1 MNARKILA
9 FAIGPIGNAA
19 LGLLTLPVITWLF
32 SADDV
37 GRISMLNVAVSF
49 CVLFFSLGLDQAY
62 VREYHGETDRGQ
74 LLKNVAFPGLL
85 MIVVI
90 SAAFLLFPGSLS
102 ALLFEQKDTAISWLI
117 MLILLASFIN
127 RFLSLILRM
136 QEKGMAFSLSQLMPK
151 LMTLIVI
158 GLCYVLFTQ
167 HTLMQ
172 LVVANAVGFITV
184 SLMLMWSSRA
194 DWIAALRSSLDY
206 GKLKA
211 MLKFGYPLILG
222 GLAFWGLTTVDRMFV
237 RAYSGFEQLAIFSV
251 AVSFAGVAS
260 ILQSVFSTVWAPMV
274 YKLAESNEGGE
285 QQMVTK
291 VTQCMLIAVVC
302 LFSLGGLFSWI
313 TDYVLPKEYI
323 DVKYVLIACLGAPL
337 LYTLSET
344 TAVGIGLSRK
354 TLYSMF
360 VSLVVLVVNITSNA
374 LLVPH
379 FGAGGAAVSTCLAF
393 WAFLILRTEFS
404 IISWKTMPRFEMYF
418 FTFLCLAGA
427 SVSALAGEKMKYEL
441 FVYWGVLLA
450 VVLVRNLRF
459 LKSFAKR

>member
-62 VREYHGETDRGQ
+62 VREYHRESDRGQ

-90 SAAFLLFPGSLS
+90 STVFLLFPGSLS
-102 ALLFEQKDTAISWLI
+102 VLLFEQKDTAISWLV

-158 GLCYVLFTQ
+158 GLCYALFTQ

-172 LVVANAVGFITV
+172 LVVANAVGFIAV
-184 SLMLMWSSRA
+184 SLMLMWSSRT
-194 DWIAALRSSLDY
+194 DWIAMLYSSLDY

-222 GLAFWGLTTVDRMFV
+222 GLAFWGLTTIDRMFV

-251 AVSFAGVAS
+251 AVSFAGVMN
-260 ILQSVFSTVWAPMV
+260 ILQSVFSTIWAPMV
-274 YKLAESNEGGE
+274 YKLAESDEGGE
-285 QQMVTK
+285 QQMINK
-291 VTQCMLIAVVC
+291 VSRCMGIAVVC
-302 LFSLGGLFSWI
+302 LFSLGGLF
-313 TDYVLPKEYI
+313 
-323 DVKYVLIACLGAPL
+323 LGWL
-337 LYTLSET
+337 TMCYRLS
-344 TAVGIGLSRK
+344 I
-354 TLYSMF
+354 
-360 VSLVVLVVNITSNA
+360 
-374 LLVPH
+374 
-379 FGAGGAAVSTCLAF
+379 
-393 WAFLILRTEFS
+393 
-404 IISWKTMPRFEMYF
+404 
-418 FTFLCLAGA
+418 
-427 SVSALAGEKMKYEL
+427 
-441 FVYWGVLLA
+441 
-450 VVLVRNLRF
+450 
-459 LKSFAKR
+459 

>member
-62 VREYHGETDRGQ
+62 VREYHGESDRGQ

-85 MIVVI
+85 MIVII
-90 SAAFLLFPGSLS
+90 SAVFLLFPGSLS
-102 ALLFEQKDTAISWLI
+102 TLLFEQKDTAISWLV

-172 LVVANAVGFITV
+172 LVVANAVGFIAV

-194 DWIAALRSSLDY
+194 DWIAALRNSLDA

-222 GLAFWGLTTVDRMFV
+222 GLAFWGLTTIDRMFV

-285 QQMVTK
+285 QQMINK

-302 LFSLGGLFSWI
+302 LFSLGGLFSWLV
-313 TDYVLPKEYI
+313 DFVLPANYVN
-323 DVKYVLIACLGAPL
+323 VKYILVASLGFPL
-337 LYTLSET
+337 LFTLSET

-354 TLYSMF
+354 TGYTMLA
-360 VSLVVLVVNITSNA
+360 SLIALIINVAANA
-374 LLVPH
+374 LLVPR

-427 SVSALAGEKMKYEL
+427 SASALAGEKMKYEL

>member
-62 VREYHGETDRGQ
+62 VREYHGESDRGQ

-85 MIVVI
+85 MIVII
-90 SAAFLLFPGSLS
+90 SAVFLLFPGSLS
-102 ALLFEQKDTAISWLI
+102 ALLFEQKDTAISWLV

-136 QEKGMAFSLSQLMPK
+136 QEKGMAFSVSQLMPK

-158 GLCYVLFTQ
+158 GLCYVLYTQ

-172 LVVANAVGFITV
+172 LVVANAVGFIAV

-194 DWIAALRSSLDY
+194 DWIAALRSSLDA

-211 MLKFGYPLILG
+211 MFKFGYPLILG
-222 GLAFWGLTTVDRMFV
+222 GLAFWGLTTIDRMFV

-285 QQMVTK
+285 QQMINK

-302 LFSLGGLFSWI
+302 LFSLGGLFSWLV
-313 TDYVLPKEYI
+313 DFVLPANYVN
-323 DVKYVLIACLGAPL
+323 VKYILVASLGFPL
-337 LYTLSET
+337 LFTLSET

-354 TLYSMF
+354 TGYTMLA
-360 VSLVVLVVNITSNA
+360 SLIALIINVAANA
-374 LLVPH
+374 LLVPR

-427 SVSALAGEKMKYEL
+427 SASALAGEKMKYEL

>member
-62 VREYHGETDRGQ
+62 VREYHGESDRGQ

-172 LVVANAVGFITV
+172 LVVANAVGFIAV

-237 RAYSGFEQLAIFSV
+237 RAYSGFEQLASFSV
-251 AVSFAGVAS
+251 AGSFAGVAS
-260 ILQSVFSTVWAPMV
+260 ILQRVLSTVWAPMV

-302 LFSLGGLFSWI
+302 LFSLGGLFSWLV
-313 TDYVLPKEYI
+313 DFVLPANYVN
-323 DVKYVLIACLGAPL
+323 VKYILVASLGFPL
-337 LYTLSET
+337 LFTLSET

-354 TLYSMF
+354 TAYTMLA
-360 VSLVVLVVNITSNA
+360 SLSALLINVVANA
-374 LLVPH
+374 LLVPR

>member
-1 MNARKILA
+1 VNTRKILA

-49 CVLFFSLGLDQAY
+49 YVLFFSLGLDQAY
-62 VREYHGETDRGQ
+62 VREYHGESLRGQ
-74 LLKNVAFPGLL
+74 LLKNVTFPGML
-85 MIVVI
+85 MILVV
-90 SAAFLLFPGSLS
+90 SVVFLLFPGSLS
-102 ALLFEQKDTAISWLI
+102 TLLFDQKSTAISL
-117 MLILLASFIN
+117 LILLILLSSFLN
-127 RFLSLILRM
+127 RFLSLIVRM

-172 LVVANAVGFITV
+172 LVVANAIGFIAV
-184 SLMLMWSSRA
+184 SLMLMWASRA
-194 DWIAALRSSLDY
+194 DWLEALHSPLDY
-206 GKLKA
+206 VKTKA

-222 GLAFWGLTTVDRMFV
+222 GLAFWGLTTIDRMFV
-237 RAYSGFEQLAIFSV
+237 RAYSGFEQLAFFSV

-260 ILQSVFSTVWAPMV
+260 ILQSVFSTVWAPVV
-274 YKLAESNEGGE
+274 YKLAEANEGHE
-285 QQMVTK
+285 QQMINK

-313 TDYVLPKEYI
+313 TDYVLPKEYV
-323 DVKYVLIACLGAPL
+323 DVKYILIACLGAPL

-354 TLYSMF
+354 TIYSMV
-360 VSLVVLVVNITSNA
+360 VSLAALVVNVVSNS
-374 LLVPH
+374 LLVPR

-393 WAFLILRTEFS
+393 WVFLILRTEFS
-404 IISWKTMPRFEMYF
+404 IISWKAMPRFEMYF

-427 SVSALAGEKMKYEL
+427 SVSALAGERMKYEL
-441 FVYWGVLLA
+441 FAYWGGLLIG
-450 VVLVRNLRF
+450 VLVRNLRF
-459 LKSFAKR
+459 IKSFAKR

>member
-1 MNARKILA
+1 MNTRKILA

-49 CVLFFSLGLDQAY
+49 YVLFFSLGLDQAY
-62 VREYHGETDRGQ
+62 VREYHGESLRGQ
-74 LLKNVAFPGLL
+74 LLKNVTFPGML
-85 MIVVI
+85 MILVV
-90 SAAFLLFPGSLS
+90 SVVFLLFPGSLS
-102 ALLFEQKDTAISWLI
+102 TLLFDQKSTAISL
-117 MLILLASFIN
+117 LILLILLSSFLN
-127 RFLSLILRM
+127 RFLSLIVRM

-158 GLCYVLFTQ
+158 GLCYVLFAQ

-172 LVVANAVGFITV
+172 LVVANAIGFIAV
-184 SLMLMWSSRA
+184 SLMLMWASRA
-194 DWIAALRSSLDY
+194 DWLEALRSPLNY
-206 GKLKA
+206 VKMKA

-222 GLAFWGLTTVDRMFV
+222 GLAFWGLTTIDRMFV

-260 ILQSVFSTVWAPMV
+260 ILQSVFSTVWAPVV
-274 YKLAESNEGGE
+274 YKLAEANEGHE
-285 QQMVTK
+285 QQMINK

-313 TDYVLPKEYI
+313 TDYVLPKEYV
-323 DVKYVLIACLGAPL
+323 DVKYILIACLGAPL

-354 TLYSMF
+354 TIYSMV
-360 VSLVVLVVNITSNA
+360 VSLAALVVNVVSNS
-374 LLVPH
+374 LLVPR

-393 WAFLILRTEFS
+393 WVFLILRTEFS
-404 IISWKTMPRFEMYF
+404 IISWKAMPRFEMYF

-427 SVSALAGEKMKYEL
+427 SVSALAGERMKYEL
-441 FVYWGVLLA
+441 FAYWGGLLI

-459 LKSFAKR
+459 IKSFAKR

>member
-62 VREYHGETDRGQ
+62 VREYHRESDRGQ

-90 SAAFLLFPGSLS
+90 STVFLLFPGSLS
-102 ALLFEQKDTAISWLI
+102 VLLFEQKDTAISWLV

-158 GLCYVLFTQ
+158 GLCYALFTQ

-172 LVVANAVGFITV
+172 LVVANAVGFIAV
-184 SLMLMWSSRA
+184 SLMLMWSSRT
-194 DWIAALRSSLDY
+194 DWIAMLYSSLDY

-222 GLAFWGLTTVDRMFV
+222 GLAFWGLTTIDRMFV

-251 AVSFAGVAS
+251 AVSFAGVMN
-260 ILQSVFSTVWAPMV
+260 ILQSVFSTIWAPMV
-274 YKLAESNEGGE
+274 YKLAESDEGGE
-285 QQMVTK
+285 QQMINK
-291 VTQCMLIAVVC
+291 VSRCMGIAVVC
-302 LFSLGGLFSWI
+302 LFSLGGLFSWLV
-313 TDYVLPKEYI
+313 DYVLP
-323 DVKYVLIACLGAPL
+323 VKYLNVKYIFVASLGFPL
-337 LYTLSET
+337 LFTLSET
-344 TAVGIGLSRK
+344 TAIGIGLSRK
-354 TLYSMF
+354 TAYTMLA
-360 VSLVVLVVNITSNA
+360 SLIALIINVLANV
-374 LLVPH
+374 LLVPS

-427 SVSALAGEKMKYEL
+427 SVSALAGERMKYEL
-441 FVYWGVLLA
+441 LVYWATLLVVVLL
-450 VVLVRNLRF
+450 RNLQF
-459 LKSFAKR
+459 LKSLAKR

>member
-1 MNARKILA
+1 M
-9 FAIGPIGNAA
+9 
-19 LGLLTLPVITWLF
+19 
-32 SADDV
+32 
-37 GRISMLNVAVSF
+37 
-49 CVLFFSLGLDQAY
+49 
-62 VREYHGETDRGQ
+62 
-74 LLKNVAFPGLL
+74 
-85 MIVVI
+85 
-90 SAAFLLFPGSLS
+90 
-102 ALLFEQKDTAISWLI
+102 
-117 MLILLASFIN
+117 
-127 RFLSLILRM
+127 
-136 QEKGMAFSLSQLMPK
+136 
-151 LMTLIVI
+151 
-158 GLCYVLFTQ
+158 
-167 HTLMQ
+167 
-172 LVVANAVGFITV
+172 
-184 SLMLMWSSRA
+184 
-194 DWIAALRSSLDY
+194 
-206 GKLKA
+206 
-211 MLKFGYPLILG
+211 
-222 GLAFWGLTTVDRMFV
+222 

-360 VSLVVLVVNITSNA
+360 VSLVALVVNITSNA
-374 LLVPH
+374 LLVPR

>member
-1 MNARKILA
+1 MA

-62 VREYHGETDRGQ
+62 VREYHGESDRGQ

-85 MIVVI
+85 MIVII
-90 SAAFLLFPGSLS
+90 SAVFLLFPGSLS
-102 ALLFEQKDTAISWLI
+102 TLLFEQKDTAISWLV

-172 LVVANAVGFITV
+172 LVVANAVGFIAV

-194 DWIAALRSSLDY
+194 DWIAALRNSLDA

-222 GLAFWGLTTVDRMFV
+222 GLAFWGLTTIDRMFV

-285 QQMVTK
+285 QQMINK

-302 LFSLGGLFSWI
+302 LFSLGGLFSWLV
-313 TDYVLPKEYI
+313 DFVLPANYVN
-323 DVKYVLIACLGAPL
+323 VKYILVASLGFPL
-337 LYTLSET
+337 LFTLSET

-354 TLYSMF
+354 TGYTMLA
-360 VSLVVLVVNITSNA
+360 SLIALIINVAANA
-374 LLVPH
+374 LLVPR

-427 SVSALAGEKMKYEL
+427 SASALAGEKMKYEL

>member
-62 VREYHGETDRGQ
+62 VREYHGESDRGQ

-85 MIVVI
+85 MIVII
-90 SAAFLLFPGSLS
+90 SAVFLLFPGSLS
-102 ALLFEQKDTAISWLI
+102 ALLFEQKDTAISWLV

-172 LVVANAVGFITV
+172 LVVANAVGFIAV

-194 DWIAALRSSLDY
+194 DWIAALRSSLDA

-211 MLKFGYPLILG
+211 MFKFGYPLILG
-222 GLAFWGLTTVDRMFV
+222 GLAFWGLTTIDRMFV

-285 QQMVTK
+285 QQMINK

-302 LFSLGGLFSWI
+302 LFSLGGLFSWLV
-313 TDYVLPKEYI
+313 DFVLPANYVN
-323 DVKYVLIACLGAPL
+323 VKYILVASLGFPL
-337 LYTLSET
+337 LFTLSET

-354 TLYSMF
+354 TGYTMLA
-360 VSLVVLVVNITSNA
+360 SLIALIINVAANA
-374 LLVPH
+374 LLVPR

-427 SVSALAGEKMKYEL
+427 SASALAGEKMKYEL

>member
-62 VREYHGETDRGQ
+62 VREYHGESDRGQ

-85 MIVVI
+85 MIVII
-90 SAAFLLFPGSLS
+90 SAVFLLFPGSLS
-102 ALLFEQKDTAISWLI
+102 TLLFEQKDTAISWLV

-172 LVVANAVGFITV
+172 LVVANAVGFIAV

-194 DWIAALRSSLDY
+194 DWIAALRSSLDA

-211 MLKFGYPLILG
+211 MFKFGYPLILG
-222 GLAFWGLTTVDRMFV
+222 GLAFWGLTTIDRMFV

-285 QQMVTK
+285 QQMINK

-302 LFSLGGLFSWI
+302 LFSLGGLFSWLV
-313 TDYVLPKEYI
+313 DFVLPANYVN
-323 DVKYVLIACLGAPL
+323 VKYILVASLGFPL
-337 LYTLSET
+337 LFTLSET

-354 TLYSMF
+354 TGYTMLA
-360 VSLVVLVVNITSNA
+360 SLIALIINVAANA
-374 LLVPH
+374 LLVPR

-427 SVSALAGEKMKYEL
+427 SASALVGEKMKYEL
-441 FVYWGVLLA
+441 FVYWGVMLA